1 VRLSFFHLNL
11 LGLVLLAAP
20 LHAVIERKVERSF
33 DVGGQAVLRV
43 DSFYGTVNV
52 REVPAAK
59 SIGVTVI
66 QTSATETEE
75 DMDGRLDAL
84 DLRMSQASDGAV
96 VLSAQFRR
104 SVTWSWQNW
113 PPVVLNFEITVPRR
127 CDVEIRTGDGQ
138 IVLGA
143 VAGRVDLASESGS
156 IFTKEIDGSV
166 KARSR
171 SGAVAITACTGAVDV
186 ITETANITV
195 GRAGG
200 RTVLSSR
207 GGFIEVQRAA
217 GEVIVRGD
225 GSDAQVGFVS
235 PIREPADLFLSGG
248 SLVMELENNAAGTLD
263 LRASRLGRVN
273 LRGKLPMKVQSGGV
287 GKSTLQS
294 TVNGGG
300 PKLLARTSG
309 GNVWVR
315 SVEPLPVA
323 IP

>member
-1 VRLSFFHLNL
+1 M
-11 LGLVLLAAP
+11 
-20 LHAVIERKVERSF
+20 ERSF
-33 DVGGQAVLRV
+33 DAGERAALKI
-43 DSFYGTVNV
+43 DSFYGSVNV
-52 REVPAAK
+52 REVPGAK
-59 SIGVTVI
+59 SIDVVVV
-66 QTSATETEE
+66 QTAPEDTEAG
-75 DMDGRLDAL
+75 MDRRLGTL
-84 DLRMSQASDGAV
+84 DLNLGQEADGAV
-96 VLSAQFRR
+96 VLSAQFHR
-104 SVTWSWQNW
+104 SVTWTWESW
-113 PPVVLNFEITVPRR
+113 PPVAVVFEVTVPSR

-138 IVLGA
+138 IVLGS

-171 SGAVAITACTGAVDV
+171 SGAVSITACTGAIDV
-186 ITETANITV
+186 KTETANITV

-207 GGFIEVQRAA
+207 GGYIELQRAA
-217 GEVIVRGD
+217 GEVVVRGD

-235 PIREPADLFLSGG
+235 PIREPADLSLSGG
-248 SLVMELENNAAGTLD
+248 SLVMELESNAASTLD

-273 LRGKLPMKVQSGGV
+273 LRGKLPMEVQSGGV

-300 PKLLARTSG
+300 PRLLARTSG

-315 SVEPLPVA
+315 SVEPLPVTT
-323 IP
+323 P

>member
-1 VRLSFFHLNL
+1 MRSSFFQLIL
-11 LGLVLLAAP
+11 LGCVLLEAP
-20 LHAVIERKVERSF
+20 LHAVIERKVEQSF
-33 DVGGQAVLRV
+33 DVGSRPALRV

-52 REVPAAK
+52 REVAGAK
-59 SIGVTVI
+59 SIGVVVI
-66 QTSATETEE
+66 QTAATDIEA
-75 DMDGRLDAL
+75 DMDRRLGAL
-84 DLRMSQASDGAV
+84 DLKIEKASDGAV
-96 VLSAQFRR
+96 ALSAQFRR
-104 SVTWSWQNW
+104 SVTWTWENW
-113 PPVVLNFEITVPRR
+113 PPVGLVFEVTVPTR

-143 VAGRVDLASESGS
+143 VAGRVDLASESGA

-171 SGAVAITACTGAVDV
+171 SGAIAITACTGAIDV
-186 ITETANITV
+186 VTETASITV

-207 GGFIEVQRAA
+207 GGYIEVQRAA

-225 GSDAQVGFVS
+225 GSNAQVGFVS
-235 PIREPADLFLSGG
+235 PIREPADLSLSGG
-248 SLVMELENNAAGTLD
+248 SLVMELENNAASTLD
-263 LRASRLGRVN
+263 LRASRLGSVN
-273 LRGKLPMKVQSGGV
+273 LRGELPMEVQSGGL

-300 PKLLARTSG
+300 PKLIARANG

-323 IP
+323 TP

>member
-1 VRLSFFHLNL
+1 MRSSFFQLIL
-11 LGLVLLAAP
+11 LGCVLLEAP
-20 LHAVIERKVERSF
+20 LHAVIERKVEQNF
-33 DVGGQAVLRV
+33 DVGSQPALRI

-52 REVPAAK
+52 REVAGAK
-59 SIGVTVI
+59 SIGVVVI
-66 QTSATETEE
+66 QTAATDIEA
-75 DMDGRLDAL
+75 DMDRRLGAL

-113 PPVVLNFEITVPRR
+113 PPVALNFEITVPRR

-143 VAGRVDLASESGS
+143 VAGHVDLSSESGS

-171 SGAVAITACTGAVDV
+171 SGAIAITACTGAIDV
-186 ITETANITV
+186 VTETANITV

-207 GGFIEVQRAA
+207 GGYIEVQRAA

-235 PIREPADLFLSGG
+235 PIREPADLLVSGG
-248 SLVMELENNAAGTLD
+248 SLVMELESNAASTLD

-273 LRGKLPMKVQSGGV
+273 LRGKLPMEVQSGGL

-300 PKLLARTSG
+300 PRLLARASG

-323 IP
+323 TP

>member
-1 VRLSFFHLNL
+1 MHLSVFHLIL
-11 LGLVLLAAP
+11 LGSALLAAP

-33 DVGGQAVLRV
+33 EVGGHPRLKI
-43 DSFYGTVNV
+43 DTFYGAVNV
-52 REVPAAK
+52 REVAGAKAISVMVLQTAA
-59 SIGVTVI
+59 TD
-66 QTSATETEE
+66 TEA
-75 DMDGRLDAL
+75 DMDRRLGAL
-84 DLRMSQASDGAV
+84 DLSMEQAADGAV
-96 VLSAQFRR
+96 VISGQFRR

-113 PPVVLNFEITVPRR
+113 PPVALIFEITVPQR

-138 IVLGA
+138 IVLGSFT
-143 VAGRVDLASESGS
+143 GRVDLASESGS

-171 SGAVAITACTGAVDV
+171 SGAIAITACTGSIDV
-186 ITETANITV
+186 RTETSNITV

-200 RTVLSSR
+200 RTELSSR
-207 GGFIEVQRAA
+207 GGYIEVQRAA

-225 GSDAQVGFVS
+225 GSDAQVGFAS
-235 PIREPADLFLSGG
+235 PIREPADLVLSGG

-273 LRGKLPMKVQSGGV
+273 LRGELPMEVQSGGV

-300 PKLLARTSG
+300 PRLLARANG
-309 GNVWVR
+309 GNVLVR
-315 SVEPLPVA
+315 SVEPLSVA
-323 IP
+323 TP